1 MSKSI
6 IESVRE
12 FIMKF
17 PKLKDG
23 ALLVDFLENSPIAYT
38 VEPVPC
44 SPVYKKYV
52 DGSCIKQ
59 FLFLF
64 ASRESYSDDVN
75 QCIENLAFY
84 DDFEDWIYEQSYN
97 ENLPVLGGNRTAV
110 GLEVLTKSYQLYAD
124 TNTARYQ
131 IQLRLIYEEE

>member
-1 MSKSI
+1 MKSI
-6 IESVRE
+6 IEAVRE

-23 ALLVDFLENSPIAYT
+23 ALLVDFLENSPITYT

-44 SPVYKKYV
+44 SPVYKKFI
-52 DGSCIKQ
+52 DGSCEKQ

-64 ASRESYSDDVN
+64 ASREAYSDDVN

-84 DDFEDWIYEQSYN
+84 EDFADWIYEQN
-97 ENLPVLGGNRTAV
+97 NNRNFPVLSGNRTV
-110 GLEVLTKSYQLYAD
+110 TELEILTGGYQLYAD

-131 IQLRLIYEEE
+131 IQMRLKYREN

>member
-1 MSKSI
+1 MKSI

-23 ALLVDFLENSPIAYT
+23 ALLVDYLGNSPIEYT

-44 SPVYKKYV
+44 SPVVRKFI
-52 DGSCIKQ
+52 DGSCEKQ

-64 ASRESYSDDVN
+64 ASREAYSDDVN
-75 QCIENLAFY
+75 QCIENLSFY
-84 DDFEDWIYEQSYN
+84 EDFSDWIYECNNSR
-97 ENLPVLGGNRTAV
+97 NLPILSGNRTA
-110 GLEVLTKSYQLYAD
+110 EEIEILTGGYQIYAD

-131 IQLRLIYEEE
+131 IQLRLIYEED

>member
-1 MSKSI
+1 MSSI
-6 IESVRE
+6 IEAVRE

-23 ALLVDFLENSPIAYT
+23 ALLVDYLGNSPIEYT

-44 SPVYKKYV
+44 NPVCRKFI
-52 DGSCIKQ
+52 DGSCEKQ

-84 DDFEDWIYEQSYN
+84 EDFAEWICEQN
-97 ENLPVLGGNRTAV
+97 DNGNFPVLSGNRTV
-110 GLEVLTKSYQLYAD
+110 TELEILTGGYQIYAD

-131 IQLRLIYEEE
+131 IQMRLIYEEN

>member
-1 MSKSI
+1 MKSI

-23 ALLVDFLENSPIAYT
+23 ALLVDYLGNSPIEYT

-44 SPVYKKYV
+44 NPVIRKFI
-52 DGSCIKQ
+52 DGSCEKQ

-64 ASRESYSDDVN
+64 ASREAYSDDVN
-75 QCIENLAFY
+75 QCIENLSFY
-84 DDFEDWIYEQSYN
+84 EDFSDWIYEQSDN
-97 ENLPVLGGNRTAV
+97 RNFPILSGNRTV
-110 GLEVLTKSYQLYAD
+110 TELEIVTGGYQIYAD

-131 IQLRLIYEEE
+131 IQLRLIYREN

>member
-1 MSKSI
+1 MKSI

-23 ALLVDFLENSPIAYT
+23 ALLVDYLGNSPIEYT
-38 VEPVPC
+38 VETFPC
-44 SPVYKKYV
+44 SPVIRKFIN
-52 DGSCIKQ
+52 GSCEKQ

-64 ASRESYSDDVN
+64 ASREAYSDDVN
-75 QCIENLAFY
+75 QCIENLSFY
-84 DDFEDWIYEQSYN
+84 EDFSDWIYEQN
-97 ENLPVLGGNRTAV
+97 DNRNFPVLSENRTT
-110 GLEVLTKSYQLYAD
+110 EEIEILTGGYQIYAD

-131 IQLRLIYEEE
+131 IQLSLTYREN

>member
-1 MSKSI
+1 
-6 IESVRE
+6 
-12 FIMKF
+12 MKF
-17 PKLKDG
+17 PRLKDG

-44 SPVYKKYV
+44 SPVYKKFI
-52 DGSCIKQ
+52 DGSCEKQ

-64 ASRESYSDDVN
+64 ASREAYSDDVN

-84 DDFEDWIYEQSYN
+84 EDFADWIYEQN
-97 ENLPVLGGNRTAV
+97 NNRNFPVLSGNRTV
-110 GLEVLTKSYQLYAD
+110 TELEILTGGYPLSAD

-131 IQLRLIYEEE
+131 IQMRLKYREN

>member
-1 MSKSI
+1 MRSV

-23 ALLVDFLENSPIAYT
+23 ALLADYLGNSSVEYT

-44 SPVYKKYV
+44 NPVIRKFI
-52 DGSCIKQ
+52 DGSCEKQ

-64 ASRESYSDDVN
+64 ASCEAYSDDVN
-75 QCIENLAFY
+75 QCIENLSFY
-84 DDFEDWIYEQSYN
+84 EDFSDWIYEQSDN
-97 ENLPVLGGNRTAV
+97 RNFPVLSGNRTAI
-110 GLEVLTKSYQLYAD
+110 LRRLHTLLTAAETVPCRTILLK
-124 TNTARYQ
+124 
-131 IQLRLIYEEE
+131 

>member
-1 MSKSI
+1 MKSI

-12 FIMKF
+12 FIMQF

-44 SPVYKKYV
+44 NPVVRKFI
-52 DGSCIKQ
+52 DGSCEKQ

-64 ASRESYSDDVN
+64 ASREAYSDDVN
-75 QCIENLAFY
+75 QCIENLSFY
-84 DDFEDWIYEQSYN
+84 EDFSEWIYEQSDN
-97 ENLPVLGGNRTAV
+97 RNFPVLGGNRTV
-110 GLEVLTKSYQLYAD
+110 TELEILTGGYQIYAD

-131 IQLRLIYEEE
+131 IQLRLIYKEN

>member
-1 MSKSI
+1 MKSI

-23 ALLVDFLENSPIAYT
+23 ALLVDYLGNSPIEYT

-44 SPVYKKYV
+44 SPVIRKFI
-52 DGSCIKQ
+52 DGSCEKQ

-64 ASRESYSDDVN
+64 ASREAYSDDVN
-75 QCIENLAFY
+75 QCIENLSFY
-84 DDFEDWIYEQSYN
+84 EDFSDWIYEQN
-97 ENLPVLGGNRTAV
+97 DNRNFPVLSGNRTAEE
-110 GLEVLTKSYQLYAD
+110 LEILTGGYQIYAD

-131 IQLRLIYEEE
+131 IQLRLIYREN

>member
-1 MSKSI
+1 MKPI
-6 IESVRE
+6 IEAVRE

-17 PKLKDG
+17 PELKDG
-23 ALLVDFLENSPIAYT
+23 ALLVDFLENSPITYT

-44 SPVYKKYV
+44 NPVCRKFI
-52 DGSCIKQ
+52 DGSCEKQ

-64 ASRESYSDDVN
+64 ASREAYSDDIN

-84 DDFEDWIYEQSYN
+84 ENFADWIYEQN
-97 ENLPVLGGNRTAV
+97 NNRNFPVLSGNRTV
-110 GLEVLTKSYQLYAD
+110 TELEILTGGYQLYAD

-131 IQLRLIYEEE
+131 IQMRLTYRED